1 MLMVAL
7 VFATFYLAYLNFY
20 ELVNKCTNVRI
31 AVQIDVLKLEGHIL
45 ASQKKKKILGM
56 FVHVLRQMLF
66 GLQAW
71 QINI

>member
-7 VFATFYLAYLNFY
+7 VFATFYSEYLNFY

-45 ASQKKKKILGM
+45 VSQKKKKTGNVSSCFETDVVWPASM
-56 FVHVLRQMLF
+56 
-66 GLQAW
+66 AD
-71 QINI
+71 

>member
-7 VFATFYLAYLNFY
+7 VFATFYSEYLNFY

-45 ASQKKKKILGM
+45 VSQKKQKLGM
-56 FVHVLRQMLF
+56 LVHVLRQMLF
-66 GLQAW
+66 GRQAW

>member
-7 VFATFYLAYLNFY
+7 VFATFYSAYLNFY

-45 ASQKKKKILGM
+45 ASQKKKKNTGNVRSCFETDVVWPASM
-56 FVHVLRQMLF
+56 
-66 GLQAW
+66 AD
-71 QINI
+71 